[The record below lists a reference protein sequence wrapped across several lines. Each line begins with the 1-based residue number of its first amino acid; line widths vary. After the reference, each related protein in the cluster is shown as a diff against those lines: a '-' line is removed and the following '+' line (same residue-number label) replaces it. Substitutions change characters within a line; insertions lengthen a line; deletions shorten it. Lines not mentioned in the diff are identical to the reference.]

1 MQGVTNTLREDTG
14 ERRASRGAEADVHRL
29 RSPGRQAVHDLAA
42 RLVIEYGGA
51 VPPGRVTATVC
62 RAYLT
67 VVRDRVP
74 VEMLLET
81 CESIARRRLTDLV
94 AAGLRPAL
102 GHP

>member
-1 MQGVTNTLREDTG
+1 MQGFTNTLREETG
-14 ERRASRGAEADVHRL
+14 ERRATRGTDADVHRL
-29 RSPGRQAVHDLAA
+29 RSPGRQAVRDLAA
-42 RLVIEYGGA
+42 HLVVEYGGA
-51 VPPGRVTATVC
+51 IPPGRVTATVC
-62 RAYLT
+62 RAYVT

-74 VEMLLET
+74 EEQQLET